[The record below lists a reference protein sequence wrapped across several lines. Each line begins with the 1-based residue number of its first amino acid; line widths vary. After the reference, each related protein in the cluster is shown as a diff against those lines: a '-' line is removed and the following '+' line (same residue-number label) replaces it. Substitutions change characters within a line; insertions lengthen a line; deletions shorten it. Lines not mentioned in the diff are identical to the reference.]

1 MAPEALGSSK
11 KQRLSQFPRVGIGQG
26 KSQPTIGNLSFQ
38 GLAIG
43 EGLLAAFCLFPVIF
57 AVHRFHL
64 HFPGT
69 GFTGLHHGFTA
80 RCCGRACRW
89 VPPVRCR
96 SCSGTTSRRCLI
108 WSDDPRR
115 APRSASR
122 KSLQRDCGVSRAW
135 CQGWSGAM
143 VRRNPER
150 ADPKISPPS
159 SGCGG

>member
-11 KQRLSQFPRVGIGQG
+11 KQRLSEFPCVGIGQG

-69 GFTGLHHGFTA
+69 GFTGLHHRFTA
-80 RCCGRACRW
+80 SHVVGELVAGHLPF
-89 VPPVRCR
+89 VATAAAAPPV
-96 SCSGTTSRRCLI
+96 
-108 WSDDPRR
+108 
-115 APRSASR
+115 
-122 KSLQRDCGVSRAW
+122 GVA
-135 CQGWSGAM
+135 
-143 VRRNPER
+143 
-150 ADPKISPPS
+150 
-159 SGCGG
+159 